1 MEPKEEGEQDD
12 IIGQYKNKNK
22 PQDFKFFKFN

>member
-1 MEPKEEGEQDD
+1 LKRIPKSAKVPDAL

-22 PQDFKFFKFN
+22 QVVIGI